1 MSGKSTGQKAGIFLL
16 ILGVFLSGREVE
28 ANALTAGVGKL
39 VQAARSYAD
48 NFGGSPLVQY
58 GRFWEAQLFQCSFD
72 SIVPTLWYIRPT
84 PSLDFY
90 KMKVCSRRDV
100 AKCMYRG

>member
-1 MSGKSTGQKAGIFLL
+1 MSGKFTGQKAGIFLL
-16 ILGVFLSGREVE
+16 ILVVFLSGREVE
-28 ANALTAGVGKL
+28 ANALTAGISKL
-39 VQAARSYAD
+39 VQSSRSFAD
-48 NFGGSPLVQY
+48 NFGGSALIQY
-58 GRFWEAQLFQCSFD
+58 GRWWEAQLFQCPID
-72 SIVPTLWYIRPT
+72 AIVPTLWYIRPT